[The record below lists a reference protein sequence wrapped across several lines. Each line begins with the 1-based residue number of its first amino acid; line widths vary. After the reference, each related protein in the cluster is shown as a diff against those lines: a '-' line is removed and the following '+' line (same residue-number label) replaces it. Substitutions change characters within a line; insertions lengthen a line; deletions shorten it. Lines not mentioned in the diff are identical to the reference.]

1 MSLTPVTAAR
11 DELAI
16 LYRGPLSSCNYDC
29 HYCPFA
35 KTRDS
40 RAELE
45 TDRRALERFVDRI
58 AEFEHRRVSV
68 FFTPWG
74 EALIRRWY
82 RTAMIRLS
90 RMPHV
95 AKVAVQTNLSAPVG
109 WLADADPA
117 CVGLWCTWHPSQI
130 ERERFVRKSL
140 KLTRIGIRHSVGMVG
155 LKEDFDAIE
164 QLRAELPAE
173 TYLWINAYK
182 REPDYYSEAEIRR
195 LEAIDPHFR
204 TNTIRHPSLGRR
216 CLAGESVITVD
227 GEGTVRRCHFIA
239 EPIGNI
245 YADDFE
251 RCLRPRRCTNATCGC
266 HIGYIHMPELG
277 LADVYG
283 DGLLE
288 RIPREFEAAERLVS
302 ASLRI
307 V

>member
-1 MSLTPVTAAR
+1 MSLTPGTTAR

-40 RAELE
+40 RAELD

-58 AEFEHRRVSV
+58 AVFDHRRISV

-82 RTAMIRLS
+82 REAMIRLS

-95 AKVAVQTNLSAPVG
+95 AKVAVQTNLSAPVD
-109 WLADADPA
+109 WLDDADSA

-140 KLTRIGIRHSVGMVG
+140 TLTRMGIRHSVGMVG
-155 LKEDFDAIE
+155 LKEDFAAIE

-182 REPDYYSEAEIRR
+182 REPDYYSEADIRR

-204 TNTIRHPSLGRR
+204 KNTIRHPSLGRR

-245 YADDFE
+245 YAADFE
-251 RCLRPRRCTNATCGC
+251 QCLRPRRCINATCGC

-288 RIPREFEAAERLVS
+288 RIPRDFGPVERPVVV
-302 ASLRI
+302 SLRD